1 MSRRVVFLLPSS
13 HQRSHLQMPL
23 PPSWAWQA
31 VVAAV
36 VGRGRLLPRSTKL
49 LTKLLQLQQPLPHC
63 SGSSG
68 PCLPTFQW
76 LESDQCCH
84 HCSASFGRGLFL
96 AVPSPPFEV
105 QPKFAPFGLSALLGM
120 IHQSFLTFAGCR
132 IWHPVPCPPNLQ
144 SQILSLL

>member
-1 MSRRVVFLLPSS
+1 MSMRGFLPLLPSI
-13 HQRSHLQMPL
+13 RLLLL
-23 PPSWAWQA
+23 PRAWQA
-31 VVAAV
+31 VVAV
-36 VGRGRLLPRSTKL
+36 VGRGRLLPRTTKL
-49 LTKLLQLQQPLPHC
+49 LTKLLQLRQPLPHC

-105 QPKFAPFGLSALLGM
+105 QPKFAPEIFKK
-120 IHQSFLTFAGCR
+120 FE
-132 IWHPVPCPPNLQ
+132 N
-144 SQILSLL
+144 